1 MSYDKSNS
9 IKNYIRKAGG
19 FTSFAQKNN
28 IYIIYPNGIS
38 KPANSWL
45 TPKVIEG
52 SSIIVGQRTIT
63 GNQNM
68 DGWEAFSL
76 IAGQA
81 GNIATT
87 LLSIS
92 LLLNQAN
99 AN

>member
-1 MSYDKSNS
+1 MSYDKKS

-19 FTSFAQKNN
+19 FTSFAQIDNL
-28 IYIIYPNGIS
+28 YIIYPNGIS

-45 TPKVIEG
+45 TPKVIRL
-52 SSIIVGQRTIT
+52 SIIVGQRTIT
-63 GNQNM
+63 GNQKPN
-68 DGWEAFSL
+68 GWEVFSL

-92 LLLNQAN
+92 LLLNQTN